1 MGKKTGIAL
10 LLLLLTAG
18 VVSAQQRVELRGITD
33 GKYRQSTTDGGL
45 RTMTDG
51 VHYTAMNR
59 ERTMIVKYDYR
70 TGKPVDTLFHTKT
83 ARECTFDDFQ
93 G

>member
-33 GKYRQSTTDGGL
+33 GKYRQSVNQD
-45 RTMTDG
+45 RKS
-51 VHYTAMNR
+51 V
-59 ERTMIVKYDYR
+59 V
-70 TGKPVDTLFHTKT
+70 
-83 ARECTFDDFQ
+83 
-93 G
+93 